1 MGLEHLGPY
10 HQMPNHYLND
20 FGKLLKFRIVQLL
33 HKQFINE
40 NKARKLRKKG
50 VYGHLNT
57 SESNQIVWGSCL
69 VCNKMAWECHA

>member
-10 HQMPNHYLND
+10 RQMPNHYLND

-40 NKARKLRKKG
+40 NKDP
-50 VYGHLNT
+50 LNT
-57 SESNQIVWGSCL
+57 SESNQIGRQTW
-69 VCNKMAWECHA
+69 K

>member
-1 MGLEHLGPY
+1 MRPVMGLEHLGPY

-20 FGKLLKFRIVQLL
+20 FGKLLKFRSVQLL

-50 VYGHLNT
+50 
-57 SESNQIVWGSCL
+57 
-69 VCNKMAWECHA
+69 A

>member
-1 MGLEHLGPY
+1 MGLEHLEPY

-50 VYGHLNT
+50 
-57 SESNQIVWGSCL
+57 
-69 VCNKMAWECHA
+69 A